1 MTTAVLVVYMPK
13 KLRHIALKEVHY
25 QLVNTCLII
34 SSVGWRYCNCWRYSG
49 CRARPIH
56 TNLSGERNYC
66 IMCQIKKKFNLDK
79 IYNIAK
85 IQDVFNTFL
94 ELKKE
99 LQVFLN
105 NGYSNFWLYH
115 YSQQFYHNRLGSKR
129 RKQKNMYLKNY
140 MKQNYCNICYLD
152 P

>member
-1 MTTAVLVVYMPK
+1 MTAAVLVVYMPK

-79 IYNIAK
+79 IYNIVK

-115 YSQQFYHNRLGSKR
+115 YSQQFYHNRLSSKR
-129 RKQKNMYLKNY
+129 RKQKNMYLKNC

>member
-1 MTTAVLVVYMPK
+1 MTAAVLVVYMPK

-34 SSVGWRYCNCWRYSG
+34 SLVGWRYCNCWRYSG

-79 IYNIAK
+79 IYNIVK

-115 YSQQFYHNRLGSKR
+115 YIQQFYHNRLGSKR